1 MIQRRGGVSSVF
13 GAGAACAMLSGC
25 LMQVVPVA
33 QGDAAVNDATPVV
46 DAAMPTPD
54 AAMPTPDV
62 TPAVDG
68 AMPTPDAVTPTPDA
82 PTPDPAQGA
91 GSVDLLVVVDDS
103 NSMTRGQD
111 YLAANI
117 NQTVMALLQRNGV
130 RDVRVGVVSTD
141 LGTSGSTVPS
151 CMGPRGDDGLLNPRV
166 RGAATSARTLPRV
179 EGGVFCEDEM
189 LLAQNYI
196 TVSTSDDGMA
206 QYWRP
211 TCQLRLGTGGCGI
224 EQQLEAA
231 RRALITHGGAGGANA
246 GFLRRDAA
254 LAILILTDEEDGS
267 VRDCAEHDG
276 IGACDDARSVFD
288 ITSSRW
294 ASYDMNLR
302 FYNYEPGGA
311 QDPTWPL
318 ERYVDPSRPTRGFLG
333 LKPGHPERVL
343 FAAITGVPIAVPRTA
358 SGATDWDALLGTPAA
373 GRPDDFNARDA
384 SRAFADPMNAS
395 GPISMRQHDADPM
408 CASRLIPACR
418 QHDTAPVA
426 ACDQASQPFAW
437 RARRIAEVARR
448 FDQSALCSGA
458 ACGNGMVASI
468 CGDNDGTPF
477 ARFADMIA
485 RRVVR

>member
-1 MIQRRGGVSSVF
+1 MIQRRGGVSSAF
-13 GAGAACAMLSGC
+13 GLGAACAMLSGC
-25 LMQVVPVA
+25 LVQVVPVA

-46 DAAMPTPD
+46 DGAMPAPD

-62 TPAVDG
+62 TP
-68 AMPTPDAVTPTPDA
+68 
-82 PTPDPAQGA
+82 DPLQGA

-111 YLAANI
+111 YLIGNI
-117 NQTVMALLQRNGV
+117 GQTVMRLIGTHGV

-141 LGTSGSTVPS
+141 LGTSGSAVPS
-151 CMGPRGDDGLLNPRV
+151 CMGERGDDGVLNPRV
-166 RGAATSARTLPRV
+166 RGAATSARTLSPHD
-179 EGGVFCEDEM
+179 GNVFCDDT
-189 LLAQNYI
+189 LRAQRYI
-196 TVSTSDDGMA
+196 TVSADDNAMA
-206 QYWRP
+206 QLWKP
-211 TCQLRLGTGGCGI
+211 TCQLQLGAGGCGI

-231 RRALITHGGAGGANA
+231 RRALVTQGATGGMNA

-254 LAILILTDEEDGS
+254 LAILVLTDEEDGS
-267 VRDCAEHDG
+267 VRDCSEHDG
-276 IGACDDARSVFD
+276 VGACDDARSVFD
-288 ITSSRW
+288 ILSPRW
-294 ASYDMNLR
+294 ASPDMNLR

-311 QDPTWPL
+311 QDPTWPI

-343 FAAITGVPIAVPRTA
+343 FAAITGVPIAVPHT
-358 SGATDWDALLGTPAA
+358 STGATDWDALLGAPAA

-395 GPISMRQHDADPM
+395 GPISMRQRDADPM

-418 QHDTAPVA
+418 QHDTAPTA

-468 CGDNDGTPF
+468 CGDDDATPF
-477 ARFADMIA
+477 ARFGDMIA

>member
-33 QGDAAVNDATPVV
+33 QGDAEVNDAAPVV

-54 AAMPTPDV
+54 AAMPTPDT
-62 TPAVDG
+62 TPVVDV
-68 AMPTPDAVTPTPDA
+68 AMPTPDAA
-82 PTPDPAQGA
+82 TPDPSQGA
-91 GSVDLLVVVDDS
+91 GSVDLLLVVDDS

-111 YLAANI
+111 YLAASI
-117 NQTVMALLQRNGV
+117 NHTVMELLQRHGV

-141 LGTSGSTVPS
+141 LGTPGSVVPS
-151 CMGPRGDDGLLNPRV
+151 CMGARGDDGVLNPRV
-166 RGAATSARTLPRV
+166 RGAATSARPLPRV
-179 EGGVFCEDEM
+179 EGGVFCDDAM
-189 LLAQNYI
+189 LLAQNFI
-196 TVSTSDDGMA
+196 TVSSSDDAMA

-211 TCQLRLGTGGCGI
+211 SCQVRIGTGGCGL

-231 RRALITHGGAGGANA
+231 RRALITQGGVGGMNA

-254 LAILILTDEEDGS
+254 LAILVLTDEEDGS
-267 VRDCAEHDG
+267 VRDCSEHDG

-288 ITSSRW
+288 ILSPRWSS
-294 ASYDMNLR
+294 SDMNLR

-311 QDPTWPL
+311 QDPTWPVD
-318 ERYVDPSRPTRGFLG
+318 RYVDPTRPTRGFLG

-343 FAAITGVPIAVPRTA
+343 FAAVTGVPIAVPRTT
-358 SGATDWDALLGTPAA
+358 SGATDWDSLLGTPAA

-384 SRAFADPMNAS
+384 SRAFADPTNAS

-408 CASRLIPACR
+408 CVTRLIPACR

-426 ACDQASQPFAW
+426 ACDQASQPYAW

-448 FDQSALCSGA
+448 FDQSAICSGA

-477 ARFADMIA
+477 SRFAEMIA